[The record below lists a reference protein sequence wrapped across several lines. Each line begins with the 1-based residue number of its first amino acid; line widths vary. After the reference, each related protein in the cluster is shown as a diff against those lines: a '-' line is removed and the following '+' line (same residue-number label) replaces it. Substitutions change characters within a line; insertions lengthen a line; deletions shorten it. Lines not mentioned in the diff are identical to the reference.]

1 MAGKSVL
8 SVGRAAANIFLFA
21 ASTAGSH
28 PTARRP
34 AAPLFLETLE
44 LNTRIRLIVVCG
56 PTAVGK
62 TGAAI
67 RLAERFGGEIVNAD
81 SVQVYRFMDIGTAKP
96 TADEQA
102 RARHHLVGVA
112 DPNEAFDAARFA
124 RMGRAAI
131 ADIAGRG
138 KVPIVAGGTGL
149 YIKTLLCGLAKQ
161 APSDAAVRGRLRR
174 EAEQIGAAA
183 MHQRLAALDP
193 ETAERVHPND
203 SVRIVRALEVYA
215 LSGRP
220 ISAHHRDHG
229 FADAPFETFK
239 IGLNM
244 DRERLYARIDQRVDA
259 MMAAGLAVEV
269 QDLLAR
275 GYGADL
281 KSMQSLG
288 YRHMTEYL
296 TGQAALDEAVATLK
310 RDTRRFAKR
319 QFTWFRADPDI
330 RWTPAEAVDAL
341 FPEIAAFL
349 DATPVAS

>member
-1 MAGKSVL
+1 MSVDH
-8 SVGRAAANIFLFA
+8 AAANIFA
-21 ASTAGSH
+21 ESTGGSR
-28 PTARRP
+28 PPARLP
-34 AAPLFLETLE
+34 AAPLLLETLE

-81 SVQVYRFMDIGTAKP
+81 SVQVYRYMDIGTAKP

-112 DPNEAFDAARFA
+112 DPDEAFDAARFA

-149 YIKTLLCGLAKQ
+149 YIKALLYGLAKQ

-193 ETAERVHPND
+193 QTGARVHPND
-203 SVRIVRALEVYA
+203 SVRIVRALEVYT

-220 ISAHHRDHG
+220 LSAHHRDHG

-239 IGLNM
+239 IGLDM
-244 DRERLYARIDQRVDA
+244 DRAGLYARIDQRVDA
-259 MMAAGLAVEV
+259 MMAAGLADEV
-269 QDLLAR
+269 RGLLEK
-275 GYGADL
+275 GCSSDL
-281 KSMQSLG
+281 KSMQALG
-288 YRHMTEYL
+288 YRHMVECLEGRT
-296 TGQAALDEAVATLK
+296 TLDEAVATLK

-330 RWTPAEAVDAL
+330 RWTPAEAIDAL
-341 FPEIAAFL
+341 FPDIASFL
-349 DATPVAS
+349 K